1 MERDEGERSRRI
13 GTDSQSGQRLLVADV
28 RGFRCVAGAARAGHP
43 VDEFTR
49 DVLPHLGNGLV
60 RSFATSTLSD
70 ARELD
75 VLLARGWRLP
85 TGR

>member
-1 MERDEGERSRRI
+1 
-13 GTDSQSGQRLLVADV
+13 
-28 RGFRCVAGAARAGHP
+28 
-43 VDEFTR
+43 
-49 DVLPHLGNGLV
+49 V
-60 RSFATSTLSD
+60 RSFATSALSD